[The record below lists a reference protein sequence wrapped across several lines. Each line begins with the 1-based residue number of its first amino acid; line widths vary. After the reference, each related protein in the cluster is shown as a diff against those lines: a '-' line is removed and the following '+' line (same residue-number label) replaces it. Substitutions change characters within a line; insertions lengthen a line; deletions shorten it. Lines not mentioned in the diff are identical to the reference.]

1 MFEYW
6 RSALS
11 LRKELKKIIV
21 YGDFELLDKDNDD
34 IFAYVRSNSGQK
46 VVVVCNFKEREVPW
60 PTSTSAGLKS
70 GKVLLSNYPEVD
82 LKQETLV
89 LRPFEAFVCQLSEA

>member
-34 IFAYVRSNSGQK
+34 IFAYARSNGGQK
-46 VVVVCNFKEREVPW
+46 VVVVCNFKERKVPW
-60 PTSTSAGLKS
+60 PAFTSAGLKL

-82 LKQETLV
+82 LEQETLV
-89 LRPFEAFVCQLSEA
+89 LRPFEAFVYHLS

>member
-1 MFEYW
+1 VFEYW

-11 LRKELKKIIV
+11 LRKELKKSIV

-34 IFAYVRSNSGQK
+34 IFAYARSNGGQK
-46 VVVVCNFKEREVPW
+46 VVVVCNFREREIPW
-60 PTSTSAGLKS
+60 PASTSASLEL

-82 LKQETLV
+82 LTQKILV
-89 LRPFEAFVCQLSEA
+89 LRPFEAFVCHFDLP